1 MTIGKAIST
10 IRMQKKISQKEL
22 AGKCGL
28 TVVALSKI
36 ERGITVPRHETVE
49 ALAIGLNVPMESLLL
64 NQFLAISNSL
74 PYLCTL
80 PEIAE
85 TQRCCH
91 EPG

>member
-10 IRMQKKISQKEL
+10 IRKQKKISQKEL

-49 ALAIGLNVPMESLLL
+49 ALSIGLNVPMESLLL
-64 NQFLAISNSL
+64 MALDPEEVGHRRRSLSLNSSL
-74 PYLCTL
+74 V
-80 PEIAE
+80 E
-85 TQRCCH
+85 
-91 EPG
+91 